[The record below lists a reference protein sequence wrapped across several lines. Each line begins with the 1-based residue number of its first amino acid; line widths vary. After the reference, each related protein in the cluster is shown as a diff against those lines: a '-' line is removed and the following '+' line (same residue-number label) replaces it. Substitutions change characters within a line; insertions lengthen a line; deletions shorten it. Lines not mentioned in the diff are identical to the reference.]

1 MTPKETP
8 KWKKFEA
15 LVAGIQEQ
23 LSPNASVTLNE
34 KMKGQRSDVLREVDI
49 TVRKW
54 IGQFEIIVAID
65 CKDYVRPVDV
75 KGVEEF
81 IGLVEDI
88 SANKGAMVAANG
100 FTPAAISRAK
110 NSGIDLYRLVDAEE
124 HDWKSYIAIP
134 IVCDFR
140 SLGIGRFTIKGS
152 NSILQELKSQDP
164 KLVPLYDQ
172 HNNEIG
178 TPLTLLWEKWNEG
191 DIPHEQGWYTGLAIS
206 NNPIFVHA
214 KDGNYELVKI
224 TGNFNVIQKLYFGQL
239 PLTKISGLRDEVSGK
254 LVLPGN
260 TELIT
265 DWIDSVEVERHWLQL
280 PSIEVLAIK
289 PVMVLTAFDHYPS
302 TIPDDDPK
310 ACAG

>member
-1 MTPKETP
+1 
-8 KWKKFEA
+8 
-15 LVAGIQEQ
+15 
-23 LSPNASVTLNE
+23 
-34 KMKGQRSDVLREVDI
+34 
-49 TVRKW
+49 
-54 IGQFEIIVAID
+54 
-65 CKDYVRPVDV
+65 
-75 KGVEEF
+75 
-81 IGLVEDI
+81 
-88 SANKGAMVAANG
+88 
-100 FTPAAISRAK
+100 
-110 NSGIDLYRLVDAEE
+110 
-124 HDWKSYIAIP
+124 
-134 IVCDFR
+134 
-140 SLGIGRFTIKGS
+140 
-152 NSILQELKSQDP
+152 
-164 KLVPLYDQ
+164 
-172 HNNEIG
+172 
-178 TPLTLLWEKWNEG
+178 
-191 DIPHEQGWYTGLAIS
+191 LAIS
-206 NNPIFVHA
+206 NNPIFVNA